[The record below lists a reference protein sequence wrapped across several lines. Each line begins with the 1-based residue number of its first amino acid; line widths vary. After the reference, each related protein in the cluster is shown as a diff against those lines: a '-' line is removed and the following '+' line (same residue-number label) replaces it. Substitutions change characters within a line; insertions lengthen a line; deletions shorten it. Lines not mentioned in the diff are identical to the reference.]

1 MDYVKEITGLTFSSN
16 MTSNNRRYLA
26 VQEKRHNDLHAY
38 VTIYDFKQV
47 TNPKLVKSINMSE
60 LVYGSLRVKEA
71 DKGTEQEPTTK
82 NIVSL
87 SFSKDNKYMAAILTD
102 ASMDTRAIIYD
113 WYSKNKLLATYDF
126 NG

>member
-1 MDYVKEITGLTFSSN
+1 
-16 MTSNNRRYLA
+16 
-26 VQEKRHNDLHAY
+26 
-38 VTIYDFKQV
+38 
-47 TNPKLVKSINMSE
+47 MSE

-102 ASMDTRAIIYD
+102 ASLDTRAIIYD